1 MVAGGTNVLLLI
13 VLVMVDAVVEIYV
26 EEVTVLP
33 GKEMDG

>member
-26 EEVTVLP
+26 EEVTVFP